1 MPVVVHNHLFVHGP
15 EYCMAA
21 YLMFATMSTIIL
33 NILAEIVKP
42 HTVILKLR
50 PKMPV
55 YAIVDT
61 PILMSIQT
69 IILKFM
75 KEKVLMLL

>member
-1 MPVVVHNHLFVHGP
+1 
-15 EYCMAA
+15 
-21 YLMFATMSTIIL
+21 MFAIMSTIIL
-33 NILAEIVKP
+33 NIFAEIVKP
-42 HTVILKLR
+42 LTAILKLR

-55 YAIVDT
+55 YAIADT
-61 PILMSIQT
+61 PILMSILT